1 MNKISKDL
9 SIKNRNVFLVT
20 DTKGRIDA
28 SILAT
33 AGLYYADTRMI
44 KTLIWR
50 VASEVKP
57 LAWVVT
63 QHHPAV
69 LEMITKEN
77 DQALS
82 LTTAVKN
89 EVLQLKLQAAVP
101 VAGITLAL
109 TPAADDVFEV
119 KGVLPPL
126 ERRLTIQQTAPTRL
140 YWEYAGQDGWLRG
153 VELES
158 SQPFVWRDGELHW
171 SDGGTVLELV
181 LSPYAGTVKAT
192 ADRNTQDTW
201 NIEQQSAKLSSNN
214 PRVLPWLHHAAGEI
228 AQLQGSIRNGY
239 PCIHAG
245 VPWFS
250 TLFGRDS
257 LIAAEQALEALPII
271 ARDTLRTLT
280 LLQAKAEDPSVDAQ
294 PGKIVHEY
302 RSSERS
308 HLRDVPFGCYYG
320 TVDATPLYVSLAAKY
335 FRSKQDDELWNEIG
349 MGLKAAISLIKVEL
363 QHQDFL
369 TYRANFEAEGSLALK
384 EKGWKD
390 GAPVIDAN
398 GQKAPHPIALCEVQG
413 YAHRALLDGAW
424 LMEKFKFGDT
434 QQVFDLRQRAAKLA
448 ADFEQ
453 YFWLPD
459 LNFYAMAI
467 AGDGTPCAIVSSNPG
482 HLLRT
487 DIIQHPERMKA
498 IADAMVDTAQL
509 NSGWGVRTL
518 SIADA
523 SFDPESYQL
532 GGVWPHDTCE
542 IIRGLFERN
551 FVAEGQLLLDQLLD
565 LAEQLHYKL
574 PELLTGYARQPG
586 KPPIAYADSCYPQ
599 AWAATIPFSFLNTR
613 SNVAKNQQPMS
624 QISPP
629 LD

>member
-1 MNKISKDL
+1 MNKISKNL

-20 DTKGRIDA
+20 DTEGRIDA

-101 VAGITLAL
+101 VAGITLTL

-126 ERRLTIQQTAPTRL
+126 ERRLTIQQTAPNRL

-158 SQPFVWRDGELHW
+158 LQPFVWRDGQLHW
-171 SDGGTVLELV
+171 SERTAVLELV
-181 LSPYAGTVKAT
+181 LRPYAGTVKPT
-192 ADRNTQDTW
+192 ADRDTQDTW
-201 NIEQQSAKLSSNN
+201 KVEQQAPKLSSNN

-335 FRSKQDDELWNEIG
+335 FRSQQDDALWNEIG
-349 MGLKAAISLIKVEL
+349 AGVEAAISLIKVEL

-424 LMEKFKFGDT
+424 LMEKFEFGDA
-434 QQVFDLRQRAAKLA
+434 QQAFDLRQRAAKLA
-448 ADFEQ
+448 EDFEQ
-453 YFWLPD
+453 HFWLPEI
-459 LNFYAMAI
+459 NFYAMAI

-498 IADAMVDTAQL
+498 IADAMVDTTQL
-509 NSGWGVRTL
+509 NSGWGIRTL
-518 SIADA
+518 SIADT

-551 FVAEGQLLLDQLLD
+551 FTAEGKLLLDQLLD

-574 PELLTGYARQPG
+574 PELLTGYARQLG
-586 KPPIAYADSCYPQ
+586 QPPIAYADSCYPQ
-599 AWAATIPFSFLNTR
+599 AWAATIPFSFLSTR
-613 SNVAKNQQPMS
+613 SNVTKNQQPLS
-624 QISPP
+624 QISAS

>member
-1 MNKISKDL
+1 MTAKEHGQTLNLIMLLKDE
-9 SIKNRNVFLVT
+9 
-20 DTKGRIDA
+20 A
-28 SILAT
+28 
-33 AGLYYADTRMI
+33 
-44 KTLIWR
+44 
-50 VASEVKP
+50 
-57 LAWVVT
+57 
-63 QHHPAV
+63 
-69 LEMITKEN
+69 
-77 DQALS
+77 
-82 LTTAVKN
+82 
-89 EVLQLKLQAAVP
+89 LQLKLQADVP
-101 VAGITLAL
+101 LNNVAL
-109 TPAADDVFEV
+109 TLVPAADDMFEV
-119 KGVLPPL
+119 REMLSPL
-126 ERRLTIQQTAPTRL
+126 ERSLIVEQTAPTKL
-140 YWEYAGQDGWLRG
+140 YWEYAGRDGWVRG

-158 SQPFVWRDGELHW
+158 SQPFVWKEGELFW
-171 SDGGTVLELV
+171 SSDVSVLELM
-181 LSPYAGTVKAT
+181 LCPYAGTTKST
-192 ADRNTQDTW
+192 AVRDTQDTW
-201 NIEQQSAKLSSNN
+201 KVERQTTKLSSNN

-335 FRSKQDDELWNEIG
+335 FRSQQDDALWNEIG
-349 MGLKAAISLIKVEL
+349 AGVEAAISLIKREL

-424 LMEKFKFGDT
+424 LMAKFEFGDA
-434 QQVFDLRQRAAKLA
+434 QQAFDLRQRAAKLA
-448 ADFEQ
+448 EDFEQ
-453 YFWLPD
+453 HFWLPEI
-459 LNFYAMAI
+459 NFYAMAI

-498 IADAMVDTAQL
+498 IADAMVDTAHL
-509 NSGWGVRTL
+509 NSGWGIRTL
-518 SIADA
+518 SIADT

-551 FVAEGQLLLDQLLD
+551 FTAEGQLLLDQLLD

-574 PELLTGYARQPG
+574 PELLTGYARQLG
-586 KPPIAYADSCYPQ
+586 QPPIAYADSCYPQ
-599 AWAATIPFSFLNTR
+599 AWAATIPFSFLSTP
-613 SNVAKNQQPMS
+613 SNVAKNQRPLS
-624 QISPP
+624 QISAP